1 MKLFFSEE
9 LTNDGRQKEF
19 DYVKLLAIVFM
30 ILIHMWEECTDINL
44 SVLPKGFFNNFLQ
57 FCAGPLAAPIFMTAM
72 GVGIPYSKHSTSR
85 DFFKRGVNIF
95 VLAYVLNFLRD
106 ALPYVIFV
114 AINHEFDLDYFLFM
128 LLNGDILQFAG
139 LSFMLIALFI
149 KLNLSVLVMSCIA
162 LFMQLFGF
170 ILATNFPVDTNMT
183 YILGLFY
190 KTENM
195 CFPLLQ
201 WFIYPCFGILLATYL
216 RHVIDKDKFYKVIL
230 IAGASILTVYSITL
244 YMHEYKVAYVYSLA
258 RDFYYNQEFIKTLF
272 IVLTIIVEL
281 SIIHFLF
288 GRRDYSKIDSL
299 AAFAG
304 KHLNKIYIVQWLLI
318 GWLSNTLYYCFDMN
332 LEPATSFC
340 IGLLIIVLSFVIVKE
355 YVLIK
360 AKNTRKHD
368 H

>member
-19 DYVKLLAIVFM
+19 DYVKLIAIVFM

-44 SVLPKGFFNNFLQ
+44 SVLPKGFFNNCLQ
-57 FCAGPLAAPIFMTAM
+57 FCAGPLAAPMFMTAM

-95 VLAYVLNFLRD
+95 ILAYVLNILRD

-114 AINHEFDLDYFLFM
+114 GINHEFDINYFLFT

-149 KLNLSVLVMSCIA
+149 RLNLSALVMTCIA
-162 LFMQLFGF
+162 LVMQLFGF
-170 ILATNFPVDTNMT
+170 FLATNFPVATNMT
-183 YILGLFY
+183 YVLGLFY

-195 CFPLLQ
+195 CFPFLQ

-216 RHVIDKDKFYKVIL
+216 RHVIDKDKFYKVVL
-230 IAGASILTVYSITL
+230 IAGATILTVYSITL
-244 YMHEYKVAYVYSLA
+244 HLHEYKVAYVYSLA

-272 IVLTIIVEL
+272 IILTIIVEL

-288 GRRDYSKIDSL
+288 GRHDYSKIDSL

-304 KHLNKIYIVQWLLI
+304 KYLNKIYIVQWLLI
-318 GWLSNTLYYCFDMN
+318 GWFSNILYYCFDMN
-332 LEPATSFC
+332 LEPAMSFS
-340 IGLLIIVLSFVIVKE
+340 IGLLFIVLSFVIVKV
-355 YVLIK
+355 YITIIS
-360 AKNTRKHD
+360 KNTRKHG
-368 H
+368 